1 MLPVTPA
8 DERRFAFEARRLTI
22 ETLVK
27 IYLEQVSVSRGLVTV
42 YLRLMFT
49 LSLGALAGVITLY
62 GAVLRF
68 SAAASLD
75 TITILEAVCAVLA
88 LAALVASA
96 LLSARALQQSA
107 FDAAPFL
114 RDPFPNA
121 GSVIDSIFDSKDLDE
136 QQIIDRLY
144 FAIGKIVEHQ
154 PTPRVSTRLT
164 TIFLIIGLLLT
175 GASLLI

>member
-75 TITILEAVCAVLA
+75 TITILGK
-88 LAALVASA
+88 
-96 LLSARALQQSA
+96 LLY
-107 FDAAPFL
+107 
-114 RDPFPNA
+114 
-121 GSVIDSIFDSKDLDE
+121 G
-136 QQIIDRLY
+136 RLPKLN
-144 FAIGKIVEHQ
+144 GV
-154 PTPRVSTRLT
+154 VMLT
-164 TIFLIIGLLLT
+164 YR
-175 GASLLI
+175 